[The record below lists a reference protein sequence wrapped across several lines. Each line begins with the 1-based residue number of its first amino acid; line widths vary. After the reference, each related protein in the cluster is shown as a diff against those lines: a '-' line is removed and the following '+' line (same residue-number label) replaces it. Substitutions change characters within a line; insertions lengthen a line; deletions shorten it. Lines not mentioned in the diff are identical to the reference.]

1 MVTSGTSSTRGR
13 EVAMTHLLLP
23 DLEGPAPHPPAAG
36 EAPTTQP
43 TDPHPALATAAPSA
57 RLAGGGATAVIT
69 KAVIPAFAGLAF
81 ARVADRVTRH
91 SVMCVTVAIL
101 KSGNQ
106 QGHRTHHTAQSQVRY
121 PTGLPDPSF
130 NSARSFA
137 S

>member
-1 MVTSGTSSTRGR
+1 
-13 EVAMTHLLLP
+13 
-23 DLEGPAPHPPAAG
+23 
-36 EAPTTQP
+36 
-43 TDPHPALATAAPSA
+43 
-57 RLAGGGATAVIT
+57 VIT

-130 NSARSFA
+130 NSARFFA
-137 S
+137 SVSLPSGRIIPDPTYAEIIVFSVFRVRIL